1 MENPLF
7 FGPEIFKWIII
18 PLLIVLARIGDVSL
32 GTIRIITI
40 SRGYKSIAPLLG
52 FFEILIWLLAIRQI
66 MQNLTNI
73 YYYIVY
79 SGGFAAGTFVGM
91 YIEEKLAIGIL
102 SIRIITRKDASEL
115 IAFLRSAN
123 YGVTSVDAQGAT
135 GQVHVIYTIV
145 KRSDVDDVI
154 RIINRFNPKAFYLVE
169 DVRSARDGIFPVNK
183 LPPKSG
189 YLNLLKLRRK
199 GK

>member
-169 DVRSARDGIFPVNK
+169 DVRSAREGIFPVNK

-189 YLNLLKLRRK
+189 YLNLWKLRRK

>member
-1 MENPLF
+1 MDNPALVSLA
-7 FGPEIFKWIII
+7 IFKWVII
-18 PLLIVLARIGDVSL
+18 PLLIVFARIFDVSL
-32 GTIRIITI
+32 GTIRIISI
-40 SRGYKSIAPLLG
+40 GRGYKFVAPLLG
-52 FFEILIWLLAIRQI
+52 FFEVLIWLLAIRQI

-73 YYYIVY
+73 FYYVVY

-115 IAFLRSAN
+115 IDFLKSAN

-135 GQVHVIYTIV
+135 GPVHVIYTIV
-145 KRSDVDDVI
+145 KRSNVQDI
-154 RIINRFNPKAFYLVE
+154 IEIINRFNPKAFYLIE
-169 DVRSARDGIFPVNK
+169 DIRSVREGVFP
-183 LPPKSG
+183 PEKSFCKKG
-189 YLNLLKLRRK
+189 YLNLLRLHRK

>member
-1 MENPLF
+1 MDDLSF
-7 FGPEIFKWIII
+7 FSPEISQWVII
-18 PLLIVLARIGDVSL
+18 PVLIVLARIGDVTL
-32 GTIRIITI
+32 GTIRIISI
-40 SRGYKSIAPLLG
+40 GRGYKLVAPLLG
-52 FFEILIWLLAIRQI
+52 FFEVFIWLLAIRQI

-135 GQVHVIYTIV
+135 GRVHVIYTIV
-145 KRSDVDDVI
+145 KRSDVDD
-154 RIINRFNPKAFYLVE
+154 IIQIIKRCNPKAFYLVE
-169 DVRSARDGIFPVNK
+169 DVRFAREGIFPINK

>member
-1 MENPLF
+1 MDPSTF
-7 FGPEIFKWIII
+7 FSPEIFKWVVI

-52 FFEILIWLLAIRQI
+52 FFEVLIWLLAIRQI

-73 YYYIVY
+73 FYYIVY

-91 YIEEKLAIGIL
+91 YIEEKLAMGIL
-102 SIRIITRKDASEL
+102 SIRIITRKDVSEL
-115 IAFLRSAN
+115 INLLKSAN

-135 GQVHVIYTIV
+135 GPVHVIYTIV
-145 KRSDVDDVI
+145 KRGDGQKVVG
-154 RIINRFNPKAFYLVE
+154 IINKFNPKAFYLVE
-169 DVRSARDGIFPVNK
+169 DVRSAREGIFPVNK
-183 LPPKSG
+183 LPPKKG
-189 YLNLLKLRRK
+189 YLNSLTLRRK